1 MFGPPGR
8 AYVYLVYG
16 MYNCLNVVTGA
27 HGNAAAVLIRAVE
40 PLEGAAAMRSAREQA
55 ALARGRVIPR
65 RVDDTR
71 LASGPGRLCDAF
83 RIGLWANGLDL
94 LAPRSELRIEGRART
109 DRQPDATWSARIG
122 VAHAGDPW
130 ATIPWRLTDQASPS
144 LSPAR

>member
-55 ALARGRVIPR
+55 ARARGRAIPR
-65 RVDDTR
+65 RVDDAR
-71 LASGPGRLCDAF
+71 LAAGPGRLCDALS
-83 RIGLWANGLDL
+83 IGLWANGLDL
-94 LAPRSELRIEGRART
+94 CAPGSELRLEGPAPT
-109 DRQPDATWSARIG
+109 DRPPEATWSARIG
-122 VAHAGDPW
+122 VAHAGVPW
-130 ATIPWRLTDQASPS
+130 ATIPWRLTAQGSPS
-144 LSPAR
+144 LSVLR